1 MAGPVDL
8 WSHGARYEAFMG
20 RWSRRAAGGFVRWV
34 AADPGLR
41 WLDVGSG
48 SGAVTATILDLAG
61 PDTVVGI
68 DASAGYVAEAGR
80 RITDPR
86 ARFEV
91 GDAHEPAGDA
101 IFDVAVS
108 GLMLN
113 FVGDP
118 VAVVHAMRRAVTP
131 HGVVAAYIWDYR
143 RMDLLGHFWAAA
155 AVLDADAHPMD
166 EAVRFASWTAEHL
179 STLWHAAGL
188 QDVRTTAI
196 DMTLRLRDFD
206 DYWRPF
212 QGGQGPAAA
221 YLRSLDQR
229 GRATLRDAV
238 HARLPRSPGGPLR
251 LHATALAVK
260 GRPAPDGTSTG
271 SA

>member
-1 MAGPVDL
+1 
-8 WSHGARYEAFMG
+8 MG
-20 RWSRRAAGGFVRWV
+20 RWSRRAAKGFVRWV

-48 SGAVTATILDLAG
+48 SGAVTATILDLAR
-61 PDTVVGI
+61 PDAVVGV
-68 DASAGYVAEAGR
+68 DASAGYVADAGR

-113 FVGDP
+113 FVSDP
-118 VAVVHAMRRAVTP
+118 AVVVDTMRRAVTP
-131 HGVVAAYIWDYR
+131 HGLVAAYIWDYR
-143 RMDLLGHFWAAA
+143 RMDLLGQFWAAA
-155 AVLDADAHPMD
+155 AALNADVHPLD
-166 EAVRFASWTAEHL
+166 EAVRFAMWTAEHL
-179 STLWHAAGL
+179 STLWRTAGL
-188 QDVRTTAI
+188 RDVRTTAI
-196 DMTLRLRDFD
+196 HITLRLRDFD
-206 DYWRPF
+206 DYWLPF

-221 YLRSLDQR
+221 YLRSLDER
-229 GRATLRDAV
+229 GRAALADAV
-238 HARLPRSPGGPLR
+238 RARLGNTPGGPL

-260 GRPAPDGTSTG
+260 GSRGARAGRRS
-271 SA
+271 